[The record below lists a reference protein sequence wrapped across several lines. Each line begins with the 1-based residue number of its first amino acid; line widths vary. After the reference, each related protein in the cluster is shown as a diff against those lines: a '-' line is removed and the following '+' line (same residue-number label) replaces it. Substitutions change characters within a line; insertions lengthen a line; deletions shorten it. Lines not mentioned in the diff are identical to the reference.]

1 MDLRYDLLL
10 NPLVV
15 ICTLLLII
23 VPFTL
28 FKINQYLHKYGDPPW
43 KQPEKSDDGAG
54 RSEHD

>member
-28 FKINQYLHKYGDPPW
+28 FKINQYLHKYGDPP
-43 KQPEKSDDGAG
+43 
-54 RSEHD
+54 